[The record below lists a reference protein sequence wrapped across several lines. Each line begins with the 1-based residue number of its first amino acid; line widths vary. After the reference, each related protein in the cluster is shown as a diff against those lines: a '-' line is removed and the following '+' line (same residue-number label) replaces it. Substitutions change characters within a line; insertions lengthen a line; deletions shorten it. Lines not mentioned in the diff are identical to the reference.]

1 VKRSLVCLLGLA
13 LFAALL
19 AAGCSPVP
27 AARAALQATETA
39 PSGGGEARATL
50 SPDGATVAPEAQP
63 TLLAPTP
70 TLIPD
75 FNCINCHT
83 NADLLMALAVEEA
96 TPEAPSEGSG

>member
-1 VKRSLVCLLGLA
+1 MLLS
-13 LFAALL
+13 ALL
-19 AAGCSPVP
+19 ATGCSPLP

-39 PSGGGEARATL
+39 PPSGGEAPATL

-75 FNCINCHT
+75 FNCIDCHT
-83 NADLLMALAVEEA
+83 NADLLMALAVEEEV
-96 TPEAPSEGSG
+96 PEAPSEGSG

>member
-1 VKRSLVCLLGLA
+1 MKRSFVCLLGLVM
-13 LFAALL
+13 LSALL

-39 PSGGGEARATL
+39 PPPADEVQATL
-50 SPDGATVAPEAQP
+50 PPNGATSASEEQP
-63 TLLAPTP
+63 TLLVPTP

-75 FNCINCHT
+75 FNCIDCHT

-96 TPEAPSEGSG
+96 TPVAPSEGSG